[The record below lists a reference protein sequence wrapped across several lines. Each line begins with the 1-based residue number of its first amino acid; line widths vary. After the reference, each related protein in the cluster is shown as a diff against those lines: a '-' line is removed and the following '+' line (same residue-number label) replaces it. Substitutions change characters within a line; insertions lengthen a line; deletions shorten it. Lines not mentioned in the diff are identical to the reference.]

1 MTFDESLQESR
12 EKRSRSFSRAENPIA
27 FACVS
32 AKELVPGSIS
42 VEMDF
47 LVLLWQSWRFLKRF
61 FI

>member
-47 LVLLWQSWRFLKRF
+47 LVLLWQS
-61 FI
+61 